1 VALAKTHYARSGDV
15 DIAYQVIGDS
25 AQRDLVLAFDW
36 ASHLEALSEQPLI
49 SEFVYALAR
58 FARVLWLDMRGIG
71 MSGHVADGGI
81 PVETWMDDL
90 VSVMDAAGST
100 RATLV
105 AQGHAAQM
113 AIIAAASRPERV
125 ESLVLVNG
133 FARFARADD
142 YPAGLPASALEPFL
156 DDIEAKWGSGS
167 LADLLAPSLSTRPAI
182 KEWLGRVERYGSTP
196 GEARARMRAIY
207 ELDVRDALSLVRAPT
222 LVVHMQDDEYVRFGH
237 GAYLAEHI
245 EGARLVTLPGADH
258 WPTPQDAG
266 LIEEFVTG
274 SRSDGADADRALAT
288 VLFVDVVGST
298 EHAHVVGDRSWTIAR
313 DQFRETARSAL
324 GAYEGRLED
333 TAGDGLLATFDGPAR
348 AVRCASRMVADVR
361 RSGLEVR
368 CGLHAGEV
376 TRSSSGVAGIAVHI
390 GARVSALARP
400 SEILVTRTVRDLVAG
415 SGLAF
420 ENRGE
425 HELKGV
431 PDTWALYAVE
441 QA

>member
-1 VALAKTHYARSGDV
+1 
-15 DIAYQVIGDS
+15 
-25 AQRDLVLAFDW
+25 
-36 ASHLEALSEQPLI
+36 
-49 SEFVYALAR
+49 
-58 FARVLWLDMRGIG
+58 
-71 MSGHVADGGI
+71 
-81 PVETWMDDL
+81 
-90 VSVMDAAGST
+90 
-100 RATLV
+100 
-105 AQGHAAQM
+105 
-113 AIIAAASRPERV
+113 
-125 ESLVLVNG
+125 
-133 FARFARADD
+133 
-142 YPAGLPASALEPFL
+142 
-156 DDIEAKWGSGS
+156 
-167 LADLLAPSLSTRPAI
+167 
-182 KEWLGRVERYGSTP
+182 
-196 GEARARMRAIY
+196 
-207 ELDVRDALSLVRAPT
+207 
-222 LVVHMQDDEYVRFGH
+222 MQDDEYVRFGH